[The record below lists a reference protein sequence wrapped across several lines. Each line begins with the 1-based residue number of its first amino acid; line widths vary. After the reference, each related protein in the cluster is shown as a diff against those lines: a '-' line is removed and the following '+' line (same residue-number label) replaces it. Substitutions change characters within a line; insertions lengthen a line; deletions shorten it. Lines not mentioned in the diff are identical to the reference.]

1 MALGRDGR
9 WLYVAS
15 AGRRSDHRGGTI
27 AVIDTAS
34 HKTVDFIAVD
44 EAPEN
49 LAVDPEGLLYVTH
62 YHSNSISVVDPR
74 THCGIAITLDDAPI
88 DVAVRPES
96 VFIYTANLHSVTAI
110 DTSTAATESVA
121 IGELPR
127 RISISVDGR
136 PLYATDFA
144 HGTVWVLDTSDNSVV
159 GTVAVG
165 PHPAGVALTPSGE
178 LLYLTDSRDGTLTVI
193 STTSV
198 KPDPRDTL

>member
-1 MALGRDGR
+1 M
-9 WLYVAS
+9 WHC
-15 AGRRSDHRGGTI
+15 HR
-27 AVIDTAS
+27 
-34 HKTVDFIAVD
+34 
-44 EAPEN
+44 
-49 LAVDPEGLLYVTH
+49 
-62 YHSNSISVVDPR
+62 
-74 THCGIAITLDDAPI
+74 LDDAPI

-165 PHPAGVALTPSGE
+165 PHPAGVALSPSGE